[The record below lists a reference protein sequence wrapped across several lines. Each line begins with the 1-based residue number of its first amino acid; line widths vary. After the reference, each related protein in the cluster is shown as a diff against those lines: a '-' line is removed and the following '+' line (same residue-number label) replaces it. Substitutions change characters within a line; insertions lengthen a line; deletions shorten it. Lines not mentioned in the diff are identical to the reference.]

1 MMEKIKV
8 KNKYERKWIIL
19 GIVYVLFIVCAPI
32 AIEKLIIANSYSSGA
47 SNDGW
52 ASFFGSYLGGV
63 FGGTATLMAVLI
75 TIRNGKK
82 EQEEEIA
89 REKEELI
96 RKSALIVYY
105 DFEFAFTNIHDFMI
119 PLWKKRKTK
128 SVNQLEKE
136 DMDAFFEA
144 RKCLNQFYFND
155 DWIKTVA
162 NLYDSPLL
170 ERNDI
175 KKIYEIYGHLMTI
188 KKCIDCVQS
197 VDEEIL
203 KNAYRAMN
211 SLMNFK
217 LELVQNALPDYIVK
231 DDIKVIM
238 DKLKKCY

>member
-1 MMEKIKV
+1 MNIHKCKD
-8 KNKYERKWIIL
+8 KNKRDLIIL
-19 GIVYVLFIVCAPI
+19 GIVYLLFIVLAPI
-32 AIEKLIIANSYSSGA
+32 VIEKLIIANSYPSGA

-63 FGGTATLMAVLI
+63 FGGIATLMAVLI

-82 EQEEEIA
+82 EKEEEIA

-105 DFEFAFTNIHDFMI
+105 DFEFAFENIQKFMI

-128 SVNQLEKE
+128 WINKLEKE

-144 RKCLNQFYFND
+144 RRCLDQFYFND

-188 KKCIDCVQS
+188 RKCIDCVQP

-211 SLMNFK
+211 SIMRF
-217 LELVQNALPDYIVK
+217 EIRLVQNALPDYILK
-231 DDIKVIM
+231 DDIKEIM
-238 DKLKKCY
+238 NKLKKCY

>member
-1 MMEKIKV
+1 MEKNKV
-8 KNKYERKWIIL
+8 KNKREIKLIIL
-19 GIVYVLFIVCAPI
+19 GIVYLLFIVFSPI
-32 AIEKLIIANSYSSGA
+32 VIEKLIIANSYPSGA

-52 ASFFGSYLGGV
+52 TSFFGV
-63 FGGTATLMAVLI
+63 FGGIATLMAVLI
-75 TIRNGKK
+75 TVRNGKK
-82 EQEEEIA
+82 EREEEIA

-105 DFEFAFTNIHDFMI
+105 DFEFAFENIQKFMI

-128 SVNQLEKE
+128 CINKLEKE

-144 RKCLNQFYFND
+144 RRCLDQFYFND

-188 KKCIDCVQS
+188 KKCIDCVQP

-211 SLMNFK
+211 SIMRFEIRLI
-217 LELVQNALPDYIVK
+217 QNALPDYILK
-231 DDIKVIM
+231 DDIKEIM

>member
-1 MMEKIKV
+1 MEKNKV
-8 KNKYERKWIIL
+8 KNKREIKLIIL
-19 GIVYVLFIVCAPI
+19 GIVYLLFIVFSPI
-32 AIEKLIIANSYSSGA
+32 VIEKLIIANSYPSGA

-52 ASFFGSYLGGV
+52 TSFFGSYLGGV
-63 FGGTATLMAVLI
+63 FGGIATLMAVLI
-75 TIRNGKK
+75 TVRNGKK
-82 EQEEEIA
+82 EREEEIA

-105 DFEFAFTNIHDFMI
+105 AFENIQKFMI

-128 SVNQLEKE
+128 CINKLEKE

-144 RKCLNQFYFND
+144 RRCLDQFYFND

-188 KKCIDCVQS
+188 KKCIDCVQP

-211 SLMNFK
+211 SIMRFEIRLI
-217 LELVQNALPDYIVK
+217 QNALPDYILK
-231 DDIKVIM
+231 DDIKEIM

>member
-1 MMEKIKV
+1 MEKNKV
-8 KNKYERKWIIL
+8 KNKREIKLIIL
-19 GIVYVLFIVCAPI
+19 GIVYLLFIVFSPI
-32 AIEKLIIANSYSSGA
+32 VIEKLIIANSYPSGA

-52 ASFFGSYLGGV
+52 TSFFGSYLGGV
-63 FGGTATLMAVLI
+63 FGGIATLMAVLI
-75 TIRNGKK
+75 TVRNGKK
-82 EQEEEIA
+82 EREEEIA

-105 DFEFAFTNIHDFMI
+105 DFEFAFENIQKFMI

-128 SVNQLEKE
+128 CINKLEKE
-136 DMDAFFEA
+136 DMDAFFEG
-144 RKCLNQFYFND
+144 RRCLDQFYFND

-188 KKCIDCVQS
+188 KKCIDCVQP

-211 SLMNFK
+211 SIMRFEIRLI
-217 LELVQNALPDYIVK
+217 QNALPDYILK
-231 DDIKVIM
+231 DDIKEIM

>member
-1 MMEKIKV
+1 MEKNKV
-8 KNKYERKWIIL
+8 KNKREIKLIIL
-19 GIVYVLFIVCAPI
+19 GIVYLLFIVFSPI
-32 AIEKLIIANSYSSGA
+32 VIEKLIIANSYPSGA

-52 ASFFGSYLGGV
+52 TSFFGSYLGGV
-63 FGGTATLMAVLI
+63 FGGIATLMAVLI
-75 TIRNGKK
+75 TVRNGKK
-82 EQEEEIA
+82 EREEEIA

-105 DFEFAFTNIHDFMI
+105 DFEFAFENIQKFMI

-128 SVNQLEKE
+128 CINKLEKE

-144 RKCLNQFYFND
+144 RRCLDQFYFND

-188 KKCIDCVQS
+188 KKCIDCVQP

-203 KNAYRAMN
+203 KNAR
-211 SLMNFK
+211 
-217 LELVQNALPDYIVK
+217 ENAE
-231 DDIKVIM
+231 
-238 DKLKKCY
+238 KKG